1 MLPLLN
7 ALSTL
12 LAVLFIAYV
21 VFILIP
27 FIRHKPTQPG
37 VVEDF
42 AWHYFIPCRDEEVV
56 IAETISRA
64 RTDFPHA
71 HVWVIDDDSD
81 DDTSSIANR
90 FADTDDHVHVVQRR
104 RPQAR
109 TGKGDALNAA
119 YAQLNAWLPTDA
131 DRSRIIVGVVDAD
144 GEMAPNA
151 LEIVSS
157 ATVFGDPRVGAAQT
171 AVWMKNRGDKTP
183 YPGRGR
189 MVNRFGSYLLRMQD
203 LEFRTVIAAM
213 QSLRTKTGTVG
224 LGGNGQFTRLSVLDA
239 IAQQY
244 GEPWHGALLEDY
256 ELGLHV
262 LLAGYE
268 NRHVYETHV
277 SQEAL
282 PDIRRLITQ
291 RTRWAQG
298 NIQCV
303 KYIGDIV
310 RSPNFDAAGLIEIC
324 YYLVLPFLQVIG
336 AASVVG
342 LAAFRIVSGVSDP
355 ATLIGEPAAFA
366 GLLALVVTFSI
377 APFAM
382 WGPIYRKRCEP
393 SAPFWTGVAWG
404 FGSWLYV
411 YYMYICIFRAFW
423 RILTGKTGWAKTRR
437 NAEAHVAGA
446 TAVEV

>member
-7 ALSTL
+7 ALSTV
-12 LAVLFIAYV
+12 LAVMFIAYV
-21 VFILIP
+21 LFILIP
-27 FIRHKPTQPG
+27 FLRHKPTAPG
-37 VVEDF
+37 NVDDF
-42 AWHYFIPCRDEEVV
+42 EWHYFIPCRDEAVV
-56 IAETISRA
+56 IDQTITRA
-64 RTDFPHA
+64 RGDFPHA

-81 DDTSSIANR
+81 DETAAIANR
-90 FADTDDHVHVVQRR
+90 YAEHDDHVHVVQRR
-104 RPQAR
+104 RPDAR

-119 YAQLNAWLPTDA
+119 YAQLTAWLPGSTDH
-131 DRSRIIVGVVDAD
+131 SRVIVGVVDAD

-151 LEIVSS
+151 LDVVSS
-157 ATVFGDPRVGAAQT
+157 TTVFGDPKVGAAQT
-171 AVWMKNRGDKTP
+171 AVWMKNRGDRAP

-189 MVNRFGSYLLRMQD
+189 LVNWFASYLLRMQD

-239 IAQQY
+239 IGEQY

-303 KYIGDIV
+303 KYIKEIV
-310 RSPNFDAAGLIEIC
+310 RSPNFDAAGVIEIC

-336 AASVVG
+336 ATSVVAL
-342 LAAFRIVSGVSDP
+342 LAIRAASGVSNP
-355 ATLIGEPAAFA
+355 ATLIGDPLVVA
-366 GLLALVVTFSI
+366 GLAALVFTFSVL
-377 APFAM
+377 PFAM
-382 WGPIYRKRCEP
+382 WGPIYRRQCEP
-393 SAPFWTGVAWG
+393 SVSFLTGVAWG
-404 FGSWLYV
+404 FGSWIYV

-423 RILTGKTGWAKTRR
+423 RVATGRSGWAKTRR

-446 TAVEV
+446 IAVEV